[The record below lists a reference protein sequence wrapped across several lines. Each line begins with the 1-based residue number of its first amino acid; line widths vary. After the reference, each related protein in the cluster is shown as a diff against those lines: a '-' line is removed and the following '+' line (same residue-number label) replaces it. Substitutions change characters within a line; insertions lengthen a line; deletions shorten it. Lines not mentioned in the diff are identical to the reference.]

1 MKPSYS
7 ETLDFLFTQ
16 LPMFQKEGA
25 GAYKPGLGTT
35 HALAEAFG
43 NPHTTFPTIHVGGT
57 NGKGSTAH
65 TIAAILQSAGYRTG
79 LFTSPHLIDFR
90 ERIRVNGQMIS
101 EEEVIDF
108 TGRYRK
114 MDFGDIKPSF
124 FELTTIMA
132 FEHFAR
138 EKVDVAVIEVGLGG
152 RLDST
157 NIITP
162 LLSIITNISLDHTA
176 LLGDTE
182 ALIAGEKAGII
193 KECVPV
199 VIGRAEG
206 EVREVFKTRAD
217 SMKAPITFAC
227 DTPGYTSATECD
239 AGIEYKDTPWGT
251 ITGELSG
258 NCQPENAATVLA
270 AMSILR
276 HHFPAIDAAAVRDGF
291 ANVCR
296 LTGLM
301 GRWMRIPCAK
311 PGVDVFCDTGH
322 NPGGWEYLGKKLSEI
337 SARSRLTMIIGFV
350 NDKDLDHI
358 IDFMPRNARYRF
370 VAPSV
375 NRGRAAESTCEIFR
389 SYGIEGQTA
398 GSGSVSETYRQVID
412 EALPGETVFVG
423 GSTFVVADLL
433 EYLSERR

>member
-25 GAYKPGLGTT
+25 GAYKPGLDTT
-35 HALAEAFG
+35 LALAEAFG
-43 NPHTTFPTIHVGGT
+43 NPHTTFPAIHVGGT

-90 ERIRVNGQMIS
+90 ERIKVDGEMIS
-101 EEEVIDF
+101 EDEVIDF
-108 TGRYRK
+108 TVRYRK
-114 MDFGDIKPSF
+114 MCSGDIKPSF

-182 ALIAGEKAGII
+182 VLIAGEKAGII
-193 KECVPV
+193 KKCVPV

-206 EVREVFKTRAD
+206 DVRRVFQNRAD
-217 SMKAPITFAC
+217 NLNAPITFAS
-227 DTPGYTSATECD
+227 DAPVYSAATEYSG
-239 AGIEYKDTPWGT
+239 GIVYHDTPWGT
-251 ITGELSG
+251 VTGELSG
-258 NCQPENAATVLA
+258 NCQPENAATVMA
-270 AMSILR
+270 ALPTLR
-276 HHFPAIDAAAVRDGF
+276 HHFPRIDAKAVREGF
-291 ANVCR
+291 GNVCS

-301 GRWMRIPCAK
+301 GRWMRVPCEK
-311 PGVDVFCDTGH
+311 QGVDVFCDTGH

-337 SARSRLTMIIGFV
+337 SVRSKLTMIVGFV

-358 IDFMPRNARYRF
+358 IGFMPRNARYCF
-370 VAPSV
+370 VSPSV
-375 NRGRAAESTCEIFR
+375 TRGRDAGSTRGIFR
-389 SYGIEGQTA
+389 NHGIEGTTA
-398 GSGSVSETYRQVID
+398 GSGSVSGAYRQVID

-433 EYLSERR
+433 TYLS